1 MFSAPGVDKPADA
14 PVRKQANPVVTLRKR
29 WRLSQMQLASLFMTT
44 ARSVKRW
51 EGGRSGL
58 TPHQQY
64 FLGVFARYVARYGV
78 KAFRRRFVGEKPR
91 YAKRGRPRLVRSK

>member
-14 PVRKQANPVVTLRKR
+14 PVRKQTNQVVTLRKR
-29 WRLSQMQLASLFMTT
+29 WGLSQKQFARLFMTT
-44 ARSVKRW
+44 ARTLKRW
-51 EGGRSGL
+51 EAQRSGL

-64 FLGVFARYVARYGV
+64 FLGVFARYVQRNGL

-91 YAKRGRPRLVRSK
+91 YAKRGRPRLVRAK